1 MKKNPTLIKNMSN
14 VKQDQIPPLRGPN
27 PRGLINEQKQDKQRN
42 QLYDRVSQLEK
53 INGRN
58 R

>member
-1 MKKNPTLIKNMSN
+1 MKKNSTLIKNMSH

-42 QLYDRVSQLEK
+42 RVSQLEK